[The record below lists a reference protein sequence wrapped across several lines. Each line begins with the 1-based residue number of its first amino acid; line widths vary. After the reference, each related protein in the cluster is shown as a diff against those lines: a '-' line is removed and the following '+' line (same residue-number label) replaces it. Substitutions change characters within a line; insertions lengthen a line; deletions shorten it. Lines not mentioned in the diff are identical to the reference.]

1 MAYVVRSAHIDDTI
15 VEECDV
21 EDACHHKLCL
31 FRQRHVPDFFGHKN
45 EERPDEVRGDNDEV
59 TEGCLNDVADTCHV
73 LVVDLANW
81 SGLTSILSFYRLIVV
96 EGVLLEAIHITIAI
110 LNLVLAEAVE
120 SACSGYCR
128 INIQLMALAGHL
140 QRIKLLEGQA
150 EKLILIDETEEL
162 LAVCQGRLLHEA
174 NNLHPFQQDG
184 GAEEEHTSEAEE
196 EESDNRSPEGVL
208 LGGDLSIVKLDV
220 GGVLGAFHFEGVIT
234 ELELLQIEA
243 GINSRIFPKRDP
255 HVVWRVYLIKLLVF
269 DLS

>member
-15 VEECDV
+15 VEECDI
-21 EDACHHKLCL
+21 EDACHYKLCL
-31 FRQRHVPDFFGHKN
+31 FRQRHVSYFFGDKN
-45 EERPDEVRGDNDEV
+45 EERPDEVRGDNNEV
-59 TEGCLNDVADTCHV
+59 AEGCLNDVADTCHV

-81 SGLTSILSFYRLIVV
+81 SGLARIFSFQRLIVV
-96 EGVLLEAIHITIAI
+96 EGVVLEAIHISIAT
-110 LNLVLAEAVE
+110 LNLMLAEAVE
-120 SACSGYCR
+120 STCSGYSR
-128 INIQLMALAGHL
+128 INIQLMALSGLL
-140 QRIKLLEGQA
+140 QCRKLLEGQA
-150 EKLILIDETEEL
+150 EKLILIDETQEL

-255 HVVWRVYLIKLLVF
+255 HVVWRVYLIELLVL